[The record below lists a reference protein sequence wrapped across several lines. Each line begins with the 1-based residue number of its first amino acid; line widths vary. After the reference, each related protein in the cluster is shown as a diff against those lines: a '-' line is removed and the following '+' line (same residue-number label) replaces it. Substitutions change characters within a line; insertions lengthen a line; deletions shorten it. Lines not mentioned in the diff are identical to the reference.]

1 MNTERC
7 IREIAGADDDVSLRQ
22 CVIAVASR
30 TGWSLA
36 GLYRAVQRNS
46 TTAQMAASLIRELR
60 EVRKGTGA
68 ADVTVDEVLAVLG
81 DSTP

>member
-1 MNTERC
+1 MNAERC
-7 IREIAGADDDVSLRQ
+7 IREIAGQGDGASLRQ
-22 CVIAVASR
+22 CVIAVANK

-46 TTAQMAASLIRELR
+46 TTAGMAASLIRELR
-60 EVRKGTGA
+60 EVRKSTGA
-68 ADVTVDEVLAVLG
+68 DDVTVDEVLAVLG